1 MRPRAESPP
10 SPNLATGAADAPRA
24 EPDALVREA
33 HRVLLHYM
41 PGASLPEDL
50 SKVRTLLDAHMF
62 GRDKRTHR
70 DDVVEIARQ
79 IDQVLRARVR

>member
-10 SPNLATGAADAPRA
+10 PPNLATGSADGPRA
-24 EPDALVREA
+24 EPVTLVREA

-41 PGASLPEDL
+41 PGASLPEEL

-79 IDQVLRARVR
+79 IDLVLRARVR